1 MVNLNFNTEN
11 VDLGKDFLN
20 ILIETYIER
29 NMEEANVLANQ
40 TIEHIDRQLENIS
53 DDLGASEQQLQ
64 NLRSRRSVISVEDK
78 STRLFDQL
86 QTAQTRRDEIQ
97 RRISHLTQMND
108 YFVLYKDSAKILAPS
123 SLGLN
128 DPVLNNLIQ
137 ELTALNSEKQRII
150 SQDQLR
156 NPRLVTLDISIENL
170 KNVIAENI
178 TFSLTTAK
186 SEQAELNSRIEAL
199 NREFSQLPATQ
210 RELLGVER
218 RFNLNDA
225 TYTSLLERRIHA
237 QIIKASTL
245 PDAKIVEYPG
255 SRGVTWPKGTLL
267 YGMSVILGLVIP
279 SVYIMGKTLILNH
292 ITIKEDIK
300 YFTQIPVISSIPA
313 IHNAQENLVINKQ
326 QSPVAEAFFALRSNL
341 TYYLHGETNKTIL
354 VTSSIPYEG
363 KSFTAFNLATSF
375 ALSNHK
381 TVLLEFDLR
390 KHSNT
395 LEGFNTHGLP
405 GVSSYLINKAKL
417 EEITIQTQL
426 PNLDIIHSGEIPPN
440 PIGLLS
446 GNKTHEL
453 MEQLKQQYDFII
465 VDTPPYGLL
474 TDSFMLM
481 NYADLN
487 LFVARL
493 NYTRK
498 DIFAANMEDLENKKV
513 ENVYIL
519 VNADNDD
526 KRTYGY
532 SKYYSISKKDRFK
545 GFLRKKVAVY

>member
-1 MVNLNFNTEN
+1 M
-11 VDLGKDFLN
+11 
-20 ILIETYIER
+20 
-29 NMEEANVLANQ
+29 
-40 TIEHIDRQLENIS
+40 S
-53 DDLGASEQQLQ
+53 
-64 NLRSRRSVISVEDK
+64 
-78 STRLFDQL
+78 LF
-86 QTAQTRRDEIQ
+86 
-97 RRISHLTQMND
+97 
-108 YFVLYKDSAKILAPS
+108 F
-123 SLGLN
+123 GL
-128 DPVLNNLIQ
+128 L
-137 ELTALNSEKQRII
+137 
-150 SQDQLR
+150 
-156 NPRLVTLDISIENL
+156 
-170 KNVIAENI
+170 
-178 TFSLTTAK
+178 
-186 SEQAELNSRIEAL
+186 
-199 NREFSQLPATQ
+199 
-210 RELLGVER
+210 
-218 RFNLNDA
+218 
-225 TYTSLLERRIHA
+225 
-237 QIIKASTL
+237 
-245 PDAKIVEYPG
+245 
-255 SRGVTWPKGTLL
+255 
-267 YGMSVILGLVIP
+267 IP
-279 SVYIMGKTLILNH
+279 SVFITGKTLILNH

-313 IHNAQENLVINKQ
+313 VSNAQENLVINKQ

-341 TYYLHGETNKTIL
+341 TYYLHGETNKIIL
-354 VTSSIPYEG
+354 VTSSIPSEG
-363 KSFTAFNLATSF
+363 KSFAAFNLATSF

-498 DIFAANMEDLENKKV
+498 DIFSANMEDLENKKV

-519 VNADNDD
+519 VNGDNDD
-526 KRTYGY
+526 KRSYGY
-532 SKYYSISKKDRFK
+532 NKYYSIPKKDRFK